1 MLRYMLDTNI
11 CIYVIKNRPARLRQ
25 RFNELADQLC
35 SSVITLAERIY
46 SAEKSARLQ
55 QHGDAQLLDAACI
68 CEDLFAGE
76 LGASVGIDG
85 ALRRILRNR

>member
-46 SAEKSARLQ
+46 SAEKSGRL
-55 QHGDAQLLDAACI
+55 
-68 CEDLFAGE
+68 
-76 LGASVGIDG
+76 
-85 ALRRILRNR
+85 